1 MSEKKKEEKNENIKQ
16 EEKLEKKQETKRE
29 TKPAKEKELEE
40 AQAQIEAFKRDNE
53 TLLTL
58 NKQLQL
64 AVGVEKGNDEP
75 PQPEK
80 KETPQEK
87 QNGLL
92 ARILDK
98 K

>member
-1 MSEKKKEEKNENIKQ
+1 MTEEEMKAKIAEA
-16 EEKLEKKQETKRE
+16 ETAK
-29 TKPAKEKELEE
+29 TLKEKELEE

-58 NKQLQL
+58 NKHLQL
-64 AVGVEKGNDEP
+64 AVGVKNGNDEP
-75 PQPEK
+75 PHPEK

>member
-1 MSEKKKEEKNENIKQ
+1 MTEEEMKAKIAEA
-16 EEKLEKKQETKRE
+16 ETAK
-29 TKPAKEKELEE
+29 TLKEKELEE

-58 NKQLQL
+58 NKQSQL
-64 AVGVEKGNDEP
+64 AVGVKKGNDEP

>member
-1 MSEKKKEEKNENIKQ
+1 MTEEEMKAKIAEA
-16 EEKLEKKQETKRE
+16 ETAK
-29 TKPAKEKELEE
+29 TLKEKELEE

-64 AVGVEKGNDEP
+64 AVGVKKGNDES

>member
-1 MSEKKKEEKNENIKQ
+1 MTEEEMKAKIAEA
-16 EEKLEKKQETKRE
+16 ETAK
-29 TKPAKEKELEE
+29 TLKEKELEE

-64 AVGVEKGNDEP
+64 AVGVKKGNDEP
-75 PQPEK
+75 LQPEK

>member
-1 MSEKKKEEKNENIKQ
+1 MTEEEMKAKIAEA
-16 EEKLEKKQETKRE
+16 ETVK
-29 TKPAKEKELEE
+29 TLKEKELEE

-64 AVGVEKGNDEP
+64 AVGVKKGNDEP
-75 PQPEK
+75 LQPEK

>member
-1 MSEKKKEEKNENIKQ
+1 MTEEEMKAKIAEA
-16 EEKLEKKQETKRE
+16 ETAK
-29 TKPAKEKELEE
+29 TLKEKELEE

-53 TLLTL
+53 TLLML
-58 NKQLQL
+58 NNQLQL
-64 AVGVEKGNDEP
+64 AVGVKKGNDDP